1 MSIFTVLTKF
11 DHNFFKMRPISMK
24 LCQTL
29 RLHLMGG
36 RLMSKKRGE
45 TASFGAKKLCAFRN
59 KFPPL
64 APTTI
69 TKKPP
74 IHISIVIN
82 SMKSLG
88 MNTIFL

>member
-1 MSIFTVLTKF
+1 
-11 DHNFFKMRPISMK
+11 MK

-36 RLMSKKRGE
+36 RLMSKKRGK
-45 TASFGAKKLCAFRN
+45 TCQNRFFWRQKALCL
-59 KFPPL
+59 PQQI
-64 APTTI
+64 PTTCPHNNH
-69 TKKPP
+69 KKPP